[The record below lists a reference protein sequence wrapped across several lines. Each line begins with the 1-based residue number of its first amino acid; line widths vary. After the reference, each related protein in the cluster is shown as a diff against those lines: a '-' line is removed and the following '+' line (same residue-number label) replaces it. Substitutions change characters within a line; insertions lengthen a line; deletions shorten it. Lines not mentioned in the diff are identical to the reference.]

1 MTDKHL
7 LLAGGGHAQVEVLR
21 QWAERPLAGW
31 RVTLLTRD
39 AHSPYSGMLPGVA
52 AGLYRPG
59 DALID
64 IRALA
69 ARAGAAL
76 LVDSVLGLDPAAR
89 LLRRQGGAP
98 IHYDLLSLNTGA
110 TPDLGQVAG
119 AAAHAVPLKPID
131 ALLPRLAALEAE
143 ARPGQTIA
151 VVGAGAAGTEMAL
164 ALAAR
169 LGPRGVRLTLVA
181 GVAGLLPGLPA
192 GFRRR
197 ARAAL
202 AEAAIALLE
211 GEEVAEVTEAGL
223 GFRRRA
229 ALRAD
234 TVLWATGAAP
244 ADWLAES
251 GLARDARGFLLV
263 EPTLQAVGQPAIFAA
278 GDVASFRDAAL
289 PKAGAVAVRQGAVL
303 ARNLR
308 AAAEG
313 RALEA
318 YRPQRDWLILLAT
331 GDGRAIGTRNGLT
344 FAGRW
349 VWWWKD
355 RIDRRFMARY
365 RVSAQTRGER
375 G

>member
-1 MTDKHL
+1 MIQKHL

-31 RVTLLTRD
+31 RVTLLTRE

-52 AGLYRPG
+52 SGLYRPR

-64 IRALA
+64 VRALA
-69 ARAGAAL
+69 ARAGADL
-76 LVDSVLGLDPAAR
+76 LVDSVAGLDATAR
-89 LLRRQGGAP
+89 LLRRQGGEP
-98 IHYDLLSLNTGA
+98 IRYDLLSINTGA
-110 TPDLGQVAG
+110 TPDLGAVPG
-119 AAAHAVPLKPID
+119 AVAHAVPLKPID
-131 ALLPRLAALEAE
+131 ALLPRLAALEAQ
-143 ARPGQTIA
+143 ARPGHAIA

-181 GVAGLLPGLPA
+181 GGAGLLPGLPE

-202 AEAAIALLE
+202 SAADVALLE

-223 GFRRRA
+223 RFRRRES
-229 ALRAD
+229 LPAD

-244 ADWLAES
+244 AAWLAES

-278 GDVASFRDAAL
+278 GDVASLRDAAL
-289 PKAGAVAVRQGAVL
+289 PKAGVVAVRQGLVL

-313 RALEA
+313 RGLEP
-318 YRPQRDWLILLAT
+318 YRPQPDWLILLAT
-331 GDGRAIGTRNGLT
+331 GDGRALGTRNGFT
-344 FAGRW
+344 FGGRW

-365 RVSAQTRGER
+365 RVSAETRGES

>member
-1 MTDKHL
+1 MADKHL

-31 RVTLLTRD
+31 RVTLLTRE

-64 IRALA
+64 IRALV
-69 ARAGAAL
+69 ARAGATL
-76 LVDSVLGLDPAAR
+76 LVDSVRGLDPTAR
-89 LLRRQGGAP
+89 LLRREGGAP
-98 IHYDLLSLNTGA
+98 IPYDLLSINTGA
-110 TPDLGQVAG
+110 TPDLGQVPG
-119 AAAHAVPLKPID
+119 ASANAVPLKPID
-131 ALLPRLAALEAE
+131 TLLPRLAALEAG
-143 ARPGQTIA
+143 ARPGQAIA

-169 LGPRGVRLTLVA
+169 LGPRGVRLTLVV
-181 GVAGLLPGLPA
+181 GGAGLLPGLPE

-202 AEAAIALLE
+202 ATAGIALLE
-211 GEEVAEVTEAGL
+211 GEEVAEVTEVGL
-223 GFRRRA
+223 GFRRRT
-229 ALRAD
+229 ALAAD

-244 ADWLAES
+244 AAWLAES

-263 EPTLQAVGQPAIFAA
+263 EPTLQAVGHPAIFAA
-278 GDVASFRDAAL
+278 GDVASLRDAPL
-289 PKAGAVAVRQGAVL
+289 PKAGVVAVRQGPVL

-331 GDGRAIGTRNGLT
+331 GDGRALGTRNGLV

-365 RVSAQTRGER
+365 WVSAETGGER

>member
-31 RVTLLTRD
+31 RVTLLTRE
-39 AHSPYSGMLPGVA
+39 AQSPYSGMLPGVA
-52 AGLYRPG
+52 AGLYRPQ

-76 LVDSVLGLDPAAR
+76 LVDSVLGLDPAGR
-89 LLRRQGGAP
+89 LLRRGGGEAVR
-98 IHYDLLSLNTGA
+98 YDLLSINTGA
-110 TPDLGQVAG
+110 TPDLGQVPG

-143 ARPGQTIA
+143 ARPGQAIA

-169 LGPRGVRLTLVA
+169 LGPRGVALTLVVGA
-181 GVAGLLPGLPA
+181 AGLLPGLPEA
-192 GFRRR
+192 FRRR
-197 ARAAL
+197 IRAAL
-202 AEAAIALLE
+202 CRAGIALLE
-211 GEEVAEVTEAGL
+211 GEEVAAVTEAGL
-223 GFRRRA
+223 RFRRRA
-229 ALRAD
+229 ALPAD

-244 ADWLAES
+244 AAWLAES
-251 GLARDARGFLLV
+251 SLVRDARGFLLV

-278 GDVASFRDAAL
+278 GDVASLRDASL
-289 PKAGAVAVRQGAVL
+289 PKAGVVAVRQGAVL

-331 GDGRAIGTRNGLT
+331 GDGRALGTRNCLT
-344 FAGRW
+344 FGGRW

-365 RVSAQTRGER
+365 RTG
-375 G
+375 